1 MDAKFAIPF
10 KSPHL
15 CGMKALINYLEAGM
29 PNSMGFDDYI
39 ALTEQLAAEG
49 KTTGPNQSEVLIHF
63 TKLNL
68 TRMRRIVKSY
78 APSAE
83 ITRAIEALPP
93 QTWMV
98 ITEPWCGDAAQ
109 TVPMMATLA
118 ALNPNI
124 NLRLILRDS
133 HADIMD
139 LFLTDGGKGIP
150 KLVAISPENGVLFH
164 WGPRPAQAQQMV
176 RDYKAMPEPKPEY
189 LKFAESVQKWY
200 LADAGKSF
208 EAELIDLLK

>member
-1 MDAKFAIPF
+1 MN
-10 KSPHL
+10 
-15 CGMKALINYLEAGM
+15 ALINYLEAGM
-29 PNSMGFDDYI
+29 PQSLSFDDYI
-39 ALTEQLAAEG
+39 ALTEQLAADG
-49 KTTGPNQSEVLIHF
+49 KTTGLNQSEVLIHF

-78 APSAE
+78 SPSAE
-83 ITRAIEALPP
+83 IKAAVEALPP
-93 QTWMV
+93 QTWII

-109 TVPMMATLA
+109 TVPMMAALA
-118 ALNPNI
+118 ALNSKI
-124 NLRLILRDS
+124 DLRLILRDS

-150 KLVAISPENGVLFH
+150 KLVAISPENSVLFH

-176 RDYKAMPEPKPEY
+176 RDYKSMPEPKPDY

-200 LADAGKSF
+200 LADAGKTF
-208 EAELIDLLK
+208 ETEVRYLLK

>member
-1 MDAKFAIPF
+1 
-10 KSPHL
+10 
-15 CGMKALINYLEAGM
+15 MKALTSYLEAGM
-29 PNSMGFDDYI
+29 PNSMTFDTYI
-39 ALTEQLAAEG
+39 QLTEQLAAEG

-68 TRMRRIVKSY
+68 TRMRRIAKSY

-83 ITRAIEALPP
+83 IKAVVEALPV

-109 TVPMMATLA
+109 TVPMMAALA
-118 ALNPNI
+118 ALNSKI
-124 NLRLILRDS
+124 ELRLILRDS

-150 KLVAISPENGVLFH
+150 KLVGISPENSVLFH

-176 RDYKAMPEPKPEY
+176 RDYKAMPEPKPDY

-208 EAELIDLLK
+208 EQEIIHLLK

>member
-1 MDAKFAIPF
+1 
-10 KSPHL
+10 
-15 CGMKALINYLEAGM
+15 MKALTSYLESGM
-29 PNSMGFDDYI
+29 PNSMSYDAYL
-39 ALTEQLAAEG
+39 ALSEQLAFEG

-68 TRMRRIVKSY
+68 TRMRRIAKGYV
-78 APSAE
+78 PSAE
-83 ITRAIEALPP
+83 IKAAIEALPA

-98 ITEPWCGDAAQ
+98 ISEPWCGDAAQ
-109 TVPMMATLA
+109 TVPMMAALA

-124 NLRLILRDS
+124 NLHLILRDS
-133 HADIMD
+133 HTDIMD

-150 KLVAISPENGVLFH
+150 KLVAISPENRVLFH

-176 RDYKAMPEPKPEY
+176 RDFKAMPEPKPDY

-200 LADAGKSF
+200 LADAGYSF
-208 EAELIDLLK
+208 EQELIELLK